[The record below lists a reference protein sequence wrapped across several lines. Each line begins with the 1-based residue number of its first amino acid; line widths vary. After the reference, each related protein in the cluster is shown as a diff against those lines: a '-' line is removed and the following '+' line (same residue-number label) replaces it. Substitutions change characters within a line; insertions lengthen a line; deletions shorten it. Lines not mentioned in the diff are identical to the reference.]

1 MHSHRRTFLTNPGSR
16 ARIQEK
22 VNVWRVC
29 SRDPLKNAR
38 QRSFPDHSTEGRSSM
53 ELSINSRNLELTTR
67 LRNYVEKKTSR
78 LDRYMPDLTMVRV
91 DLSEVNAKNAQ
102 ERQVAQITIRDRRG
116 TILRAEERS
125 SDLFAAIDAVID
137 KLYRQIS
144 KYRGKRKRKW
154 RGGDRK
160 EELVF
165 GEPLP
170 LAEEYVEDEPQGIV
184 RTKRFS
190 MEPMTADEAVDQL
203 ELLGTISLFFIMWK
217 MKR

>member
-1 MHSHRRTFLTNPGSR
+1 
-16 ARIQEK
+16 
-22 VNVWRVC
+22 
-29 SRDPLKNAR
+29 
-38 QRSFPDHSTEGRSSM
+38 
-53 ELSINSRNLELTTR
+53 
-67 LRNYVEKKTSR
+67 
-78 LDRYMPDLTMVRV
+78 MPDLTFVGV
-91 DLSEVNAKNAQ
+91 DLSETNAKNAQ
-102 ERQVAQITIRDRRG
+102 ERQVAQITIRDKRG

-154 RGGDRK
+154 RNGDKK

-170 LAEEYVEDEPQGIV
+170 LEEEFEEEEPKGIV

-190 MEPMTADEAVDQL
+190 MAPMTADEAVDQL
-203 ELLGTISLFFIMWK
+203 ELLGHDFFVFFNVDDNAVNVLYHRRNDTYGLLQPEMV
-217 MKR
+217 